1 MGTRYSRNARSQ
13 YRQSPRSK
21 KSRIG
26 TRSRALAVASR
37 RKSEAAGRL
46 TRCVAARAEPEAP
59 VTTRAHAKIARNT
72 RRRARSASSSASGR
86 ALHCAL
92 TFAPP
97 PSPSCFRD
105 ISALI
110 SHAPAPGRLKIAT
123 RESALALW
131 QAGHVRTRLLQLYP
145 STVVELLGVKTTGD
159 RVVDRPLAAIGG
171 KGLFIKEL
179 EIAMDEGR
187 ADLAVHSLKDVPMNM
202 PPDFVLACIPARED
216 PRDALVS
223 NRYGSLRDLPPGAR
237 VGTSSLRR
245 AAQLLERHEHLVIE
259 PLRGNVDTRLRKL
272 DEGRYDAM
280 ILAAAG
286 LKRLGLGTRIAAL
299 LDPQECL
306 PAPGQGA
313 LALECRAE
321 RRDVI
326 AALTPLED
334 IGATLAITAERAFSR
349 ELGGSCQTPL
359 AAYAEWSEGAL
370 RLRGLI
376 AASDGRDVLRGDV
389 EAVIADVHAADAL
402 GQRLAGDLL
411 VRGAAR
417 LIVI

>member
-1 MGTRYSRNARSQ
+1 LISHV
-13 YRQSPRSK
+13 P
-21 KSRIG
+21 
-26 TRSRALAVASR
+26 VP
-37 RKSEAAGRL
+37 GRL
-46 TRCVAARAEPEAP
+46 T
-59 VTTRAHAKIARNT
+59 
-72 RRRARSASSSASGR
+72 
-86 ALHCAL
+86 
-92 TFAPP
+92 
-97 PSPSCFRD
+97 
-105 ISALI
+105 
-110 SHAPAPGRLKIAT
+110 IAT

-131 QAGHVRTRLLQLYP
+131 QAGHVRARLSQLYP
-145 STVVELLGVKTTGD
+145 SAVIELLGVKTTGD
-159 RVVDRPLAAIGG
+159 RVVDQPLAAIGG

-202 PPDFVLACIPARED
+202 PPGFVLACIPVRED
-216 PRDALVS
+216 ARDALVS
-223 NRYGSLRDLPPGAR
+223 NRYGALRELPPGAV

-245 AAQLLERHEHLVIE
+245 EAQLRERHEHLTIE

-280 ILAAAG
+280 VLAAAG

-299 LDPQECL
+299 LDPEESL

-321 RRDVI
+321 RQDVI
-326 AALTPLED
+326 AALTPLTD
-334 IGATLAITAERAFSR
+334 IGTTLATTAERSFSR

-359 AAYAEWSEGAL
+359 AAYAEWSEGTL

-376 AASDGRDVLRGDV
+376 AARDGRDVLRG
-389 EAVIADVHAADAL
+389 EAAAVIADVAEADAL
-402 GQRLAGDLL
+402 GQRLAGDFL

-417 LIVI
+417 LIAG